1 MAGLLTAPVAALR
14 AQPVAHHR
22 CVSDTLRLPV
32 PLARVE
38 RFDTIAPG
46 ITYTCLLRAE
56 GPWLLHVATIDL
68 RRPDLRLEAVRAT
81 DRRVGRERVSEM
93 VARLTSRGEQPLV
106 AINADFFDLATG
118 EIENNHVVRG
128 AWVKGARLT
137 DSPHDEFDNAHTQFA
152 LDAHGSPHIGR
163 FTLEGELRAGRVR
176 EPLAAINYRPP
187 FTPGLVLYT
196 PWYGPR
202 TLRDTVPP
210 PAALD
215 PAAPPRAARDPDLAA
230 DSAAANRPPPSPS
243 QRRADSARAASLAAT
258 RQAVEL
264 VLIQAGRRG
273 DTLLY
278 RVRDARL
285 RRGGGTPIP
294 TDGAVL
300 SATGDSAIAA
310 LRAVARR
317 GTLVRVH
324 AALAPAVGWPQL
336 AVGGWPR
343 VVQGG
348 RNVAPLADSLE
359 GTFPRFSAAR
369 HPRSAIA
376 LSADSSQLLLVVVD
390 GRRPWSVGMSLA
402 ELGDALLALGASE
415 GMNLD
420 GGGSSVL
427 WLDGA
432 VVNHPS
438 DPAGERAV
446 GNALVVRRRLPPPP
460 ARR

>member
-1 MAGLLTAPVAALR
+1 MAGLLTAPAATLR

-32 PLARVE
+32 PLAPVE
-38 RFDTIAPG
+38 RVDTIVPG
-46 ITYTCLLRAE
+46 ITYRCLWRPE
-56 GPWLLHVATIDL
+56 GPWLVHVAAIDL
-68 RRPDLRLEAVRAT
+68 RRPDLALEAVRAT
-81 DRRVGRERVSEM
+81 DRMVGRERVSAM
-93 VARLTSRGEQPLV
+93 VARLTRRGERPLV
-106 AINADFFDLATG
+106 AINADFFDLTSG

-128 AWVKGARLT
+128 AWVKGTRLT

-152 LDAHGSPHIGR
+152 IAADGSPHIGR
-163 FTLEGELRAGRVR
+163 FTLDGELRAGRVR
-176 EPLAAINYRPP
+176 QPLAAINYRPP
-187 FTPGLVLYT
+187 FAPGLVLYT

-202 TLRDTVPP
+202 TLRDTLAPASP
-210 PAALD
+210 PASA
-215 PAAPPRAARDPDLAA
+215 PAFAA
-230 DSAAANRPPPSPS
+230 DSTAATRPPPSPS
-243 QRRADSARAASLAAT
+243 QRRADSARTASLAAT

-264 VLIQAGRRG
+264 ALVAAGRRG
-273 DTLLY
+273 DTLLF
-278 RVRDARL
+278 RVRDSRL

-294 TDGAVL
+294 ERGAVL

-310 LRAVARR
+310 LRALARR
-317 GTLVRVH
+317 GTLVRVR
-324 AALAPAVGWPQL
+324 AVLAPAVGRPLL

-359 GTFPRFSAAR
+359 GTFPRFSAGR

-376 LSADSSQLLLVVVD
+376 LSADSSRLLLVVVD

-402 ELGDALLALGASE
+402 ELGETLLSLGASE

-446 GNALVVRRRLPPPP
+446 GNALVVRRREPPLP